1 MSPMSDNIL
10 RDIEERVEEIAQRL
24 DQLMGAIPPDLIT
37 RLDRIEALLRQ
48 QRRR

>member
-1 MSPMSDNIL
+1 MSDHHL
-10 RDIEERVEEIAQRL
+10 SDIQDRVEEIAERL
-24 DQLMGAIPPDLIT
+24 DQLMGAFPPDLIS